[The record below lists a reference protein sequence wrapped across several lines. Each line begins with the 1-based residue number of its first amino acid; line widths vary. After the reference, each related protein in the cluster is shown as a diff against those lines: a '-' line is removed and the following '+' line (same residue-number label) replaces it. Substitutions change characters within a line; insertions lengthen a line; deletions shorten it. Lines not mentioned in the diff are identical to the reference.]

1 MEKPCWD
8 YDYWLLNRVS
18 HLIGGGLIFVQLHL
32 FPRVEDYNCKL
43 LEQKTKSNTYWS
55 SHRDLGQDFAT
66 HAYVVPFMLLRV

>member
-18 HLIGGGLIFVQLHL
+18 HLIGGGLILVQLHL

-43 LEQKTKSNTYWS
+43 LEQKTKRNTYWS
-55 SHRDLGQDFAT
+55 SR
-66 HAYVVPFMLLRV
+66 